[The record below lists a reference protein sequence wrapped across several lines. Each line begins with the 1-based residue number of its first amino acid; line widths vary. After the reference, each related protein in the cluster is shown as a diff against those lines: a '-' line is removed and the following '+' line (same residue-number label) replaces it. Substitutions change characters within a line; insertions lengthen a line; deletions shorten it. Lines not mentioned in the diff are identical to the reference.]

1 MPIFSR
7 RLKFPKRYLWQSLIG
22 LTLGLV
28 LCYSLAGHVQL
39 NAAALTGLLDHID
52 PLAVCGAL
60 LLSMVML
67 ETGARKWAWLD
78 RHFDGHAA
86 KPHHYYLRHYLWQN
100 WLAQILPGTVALI
113 LGRAL
118 VTHVGTE
125 KNWKRG
131 LRSGLIDQLS
141 ELFIL
146 LAFIPATL
154 WQLWTQGSWAT
165 WLALGMACLLVSG
178 WLGRRL
184 APRYVLPVVLFWS
197 FLRIAAIT
205 LRLMIGVKVFALAIP
220 VVVVAY
226 ATPVATLTALLP
238 LTPGNLGLA
247 EWGWTYTL
255 HLWDVPVAVGA
266 LYVLSFR
273 ILVFALQ
280 SLLLLALPIL
290 RGR

>member
-1 MPIFSR
+1 MQLPR
-7 RLKFPKRYLWQSLIG
+7 RYLWQSLIG
-22 LTLGLV
+22 LALGLA
-28 LCYSLAGHVQL
+28 LCTSLAGHVQI
-39 NAAALTGLLDHID
+39 NAATLTGLLQKVD

-60 LLSMVML
+60 LLSIVML
-67 ETGARKWAWLD
+67 ETGARKWAYLD
-78 RHFDGHAA
+78 KHFDGHAA
-86 KPHHYYLRHYLWQN
+86 KPHRYYLRHYLWQN

-118 VTHVGTE
+118 VTHVGEE

-154 WQLWTQGSWAT
+154 WQLWAQGAWEV
-165 WLALGMACLLVSG
+165 WLALGLATLLASG
-178 WLGRRL
+178 WLGHRL
-184 APRYVLPVVLFWS
+184 LPRYVLPVVLFWS
-197 FLRIAAIT
+197 FWRIAAIT
-205 LRLMIGVKVFALAIP
+205 LRLIMGVQVFALAIP
-220 VVVVAY
+220 AAVVAY

-255 HLWDVPVAVGA
+255 HLWDVPVATGA

>member
-1 MPIFSR
+1 MKLPR
-7 RLKFPKRYLWQSLIG
+7 KYLWQSLIG
-22 LTLGLV
+22 LTLGV
-28 LCYSLAGHVQL
+28 ALCYSLAGHVQL
-39 NAAALTGLLDHID
+39 NAAALTGLLNHID

-60 LLSMVML
+60 LLSVVML

-78 RHFDGHAA
+78 RHFDGHAV

-118 VTHVGTE
+118 VTHVGAE

-146 LAFIPATL
+146 LAFVPATV
-154 WQLWTQGSWAT
+154 WQLFAHGSWAV
-165 WLALGMACLLVSG
+165 WLLLGLGCLLFSG
-178 WLGRRL
+178 WVGHKLL
-184 APRYVLPVVLFWS
+184 PRYVLPVVLFWS
-197 FLRIAAIT
+197 FLRIGAIT
-205 LRLMIGVKVFALAIP
+205 LRLIMGVQVFALAIP
-220 VVVVAY
+220 AAVVAY

-255 HLWDVPVAVGA
+255 QLWEVPVATGA
-266 LYVLSFR
+266 LYVFSFR

-280 SLLLLALPIL
+280 SLLLLALPIM

>member
-1 MPIFSR
+1 MMKLPR
-7 RLKFPKRYLWQSLIG
+7 KYLWQSLIG
-22 LTLGLV
+22 LTLGLA
-28 LCYSLAGHVQL
+28 LCASLAGHVQL
-39 NAAALTGLLDHID
+39 NADALTGLLAKVD
-52 PLAVCGAL
+52 PFAACGAL
-60 LLSMVML
+60 LLSVVML
-67 ETGARKWAWLD
+67 ETGARKWSWLD
-78 RHFDGHAA
+78 RHFDGHAP
-86 KPHHYYLRHYLWQN
+86 KPHRYYLRHYLWQN

-118 VTHVGTE
+118 VTHVAEE

-154 WQLWTQGSWAT
+154 WQLWAQGSWES
-165 WLALGMACLLVSG
+165 WLAFGMASLLAAG
-178 WLGRRL
+178 WLGHRL
-184 APRYVLPVVLFWS
+184 VPRYVLPVVLFWS
-197 FLRIAAIT
+197 FLRIGAIT
-205 LRLMIGVKVFALAIP
+205 LRLILGAQVFALAIP
-220 VVVVAY
+220 AAVVAY

-255 HLWDVPVAVGA
+255 QLWDVPAVTGA

>member
-1 MPIFSR
+1 MK
-7 RLKFPKRYLWQSLIG
+7 LPKKYIWQSLVG
-22 LTLGLV
+22 MALGLA
-28 LCYSLAGHVQL
+28 LCTSLAGHVQL
-39 NAAALTGLLDHID
+39 ERAALHRLLDNLD
-52 PLAVCGAL
+52 LLALLGAL
-60 LLSMVML
+60 LLSVVML
-67 ETGARKWAWLD
+67 ETGARKWAYLD
-78 RHFDGHAA
+78 THFDGHAP
-86 KPHHYYLRHYLWQN
+86 KPHRYYLRHYLWQN

-118 VTHVGTE
+118 VTHVGAE

-146 LAFIPATL
+146 LAFVPATL
-154 WQLWTQGSWAT
+154 GQLWTQGSWPL
-165 WLALGMACLLVSG
+165 WLAIGMGCLLVSG
-178 WLGRRL
+178 WLGHKI
-184 APRYVLPVVLFWS
+184 APRYVLPMVLFWS

-205 LRLMIGVKVFALAIP
+205 VRLIMGVKVFALAIP
-220 VVVVAY
+220 AAAVAY

-255 HLWDVPVAVGA
+255 HLWGVPVAVGA